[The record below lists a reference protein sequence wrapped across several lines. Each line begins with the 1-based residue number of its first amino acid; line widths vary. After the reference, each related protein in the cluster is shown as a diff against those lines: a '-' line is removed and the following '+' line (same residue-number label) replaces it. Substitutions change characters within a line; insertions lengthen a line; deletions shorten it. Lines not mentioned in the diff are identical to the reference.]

1 MTTRSTNYSSA
12 APGKLEIIFAGGWWG
27 SVSGSSGFPYDGG
40 WDIRLECLVNNGSGV
55 VAKAYINRSSPSSH
69 VVLDYPGGGAVWS
82 VSMSDVSSTFG
93 GGLGSMSV
101 TPQVSFLLVKR

>member
-12 APGKLEIIFAGGWWG
+12 APGKLEIIFSGTWYG
-27 SVSGSSGFPYDGG
+27 SVSGDAGFPTTSG
-40 WDIRLECLVNNGSGV
+40 WDIRLECLVDNGSGV

-69 VVLDYPGGGAVWS
+69 VVLDYPGAGAVWT

-93 GGLGSMSV
+93 GGLGSIAV
-101 TPQVSFLLVKR
+101 APRVSFLLVKR